1 MFIVNPW
8 IFYFAEICEGLKTT
22 AISITVIA
30 LIYVICKWCLWMAG
44 EIRSFWWDKKTKII
58 TAIGIIFMI
67 FAITI
72 PSQKT
77 CYKMIIASQVTA
89 ENLDKVEGTIERIAD
104 YVADKDE

>member
-8 IFYFAEICEGLKTT
+8 IFYLAEICEGLKTT
-22 AISITVIA
+22 AIIIA
-30 LIYVICKWCLWMAG
+30 IIFLGYVVTKWCLWMVG

-58 TAIGIIFMI
+58 TIIGIILII
-67 FAITI
+67 FGIAI
-72 PSQKT
+72 PSQNT

-89 ENLDKVEGTIERIAD
+89 ENLDKVEDTIERIAD